1 MLNVYLL
8 LRLCNS
14 RVLKYY
20 TCVRTIIATGRF
32 LGLASVDALHAT
44 ILVHDLRNALEWYS
58 SRLCYIGS
66 YVYHFESRHKAPCR
80 LQVLLWLNRC
90 MICGI

>member
-1 MLNVYLL
+1 M
-8 LRLCNS
+8 
-14 RVLKYY
+14 
-20 TCVRTIIATGRF
+20 IITSNHVTKQIAC
-32 LGLASVDALHAT
+32 AYVVKQ
-44 ILVHDLRNALEWYS
+44 VHDLWNALEWYS
-58 SRLCYIGS
+58 SMLCYTGS